1 MKQFVACGDV
11 LGPRWCERAV
21 ELPEPKGW
29 DMLVAVQAVSVNP
42 VDTKLFAAL
51 KPDQEKVL
59 GFDAAGIVVAVGDRV
74 ERFKPG
80 DAVFYAGDVTRDGS
94 FATHQL
100 VDSRLVAHK
109 PQVLS
114 FEQAA
119 ALPLVSLTAAESL
132 FEHLNMPF
140 AGPVDGTLLVING
153 AGGVGSM
160 AIQLGK
166 LAGVRVIAT
175 ASRPES
181 QAWCRQLGA
190 DEVIAH
196 DAVAEVEADWILNA
210 APNLNDYIE
219 PMARAVKPFGRVCAL
234 ASAKEPVDINVFKD
248 KSVGFE
254 WTFMFT
260 RAKYEACPECQG
272 EWLMRI
278 ARWVDAG
285 MLKPIDRTSWGPLG
299 GASLQQAFEQVSS
312 GRMIGK
318 GTLSVEG
325 RHV

>member
-21 ELPEPKGW
+21 ELPEPEGW
-29 DMLVAVQAVSVNP
+29 DMLVALHAVSVNP

-51 KPDQEKVL
+51 KPEQEKVL
-59 GFDAAGIVVAVGDRV
+59 GFDAAGVVVAVGDRV
-74 ERFKPG
+74 EGFRPG

-109 PQVLS
+109 PHALS

-119 ALPLVSLTAAESL
+119 ALPLVGLTAAESL
-132 FEHLNMPF
+132 FEHLNIPF
-140 AGPVDGTLLVING
+140 AGSVEDTLLVING

-175 ASRPES
+175 AIREDSRE
-181 QAWCRQLGA
+181 WCLQLGA
-190 DEVIAH
+190 DEVIGH
-196 DAVAEVEADWILNA
+196 DQVAEVEADWILNA
-210 APNLNDYIE
+210 APSLNDYIE
-219 PMARAVKPFGRVCAL
+219 PMARAVRPFGRVCAL
-234 ASAKEPVDINVFKD
+234 ASAKGPVDINLFKD

-260 RAKYEACPECQG
+260 RAKYAAGPERQG
-272 EWLMRI
+272 AWLARI
-278 ARWVDAG
+278 ARWADGG
-285 MLKPIDRTSWGPLG
+285 MLKPISRISWGALS
-299 GASLQQAFEQVSS
+299 ACSLQQAFEQVAA
-312 GRMIGK
+312 GRMVGK
-318 GTLSVEG
+318 GTLWVEG
-325 RHV
+325 AQ

>member
-11 LGPRWCERAV
+11 LGSHWRERSV
-21 ELPEPKGW
+21 VLPDPEGW
-29 DMLVAVQAVSVNP
+29 DLLVAVRAVSVNP

-51 KPDQEKVL
+51 KPQQQRVL
-59 GFDAAGIVVAVGDRV
+59 GYDAAGVVVAVGEKVRQI
-74 ERFKPG
+74 KPG
-80 DAVFYAGDVTRDGS
+80 DVVFYAGDITRDGS

-100 VDSRLVAHK
+100 VDSRLVALK
-109 PQVLS
+109 PKTLS

-119 ALPLVSLTAAESL
+119 ALPLVGLAAAESL
-132 FEHLNMPF
+132 FEHLQLPF
-140 AGPVDGTLLVING
+140 AADTEASLLVING

-181 QAWCRQLGA
+181 QAWCRELGA
-190 DEVIAH
+190 DEVIDH
-196 DAVAEVEADWILNA
+196 DAVAEVQADWILNA
-210 APNLNDYIE
+210 APNLNAYLE
-219 PMARAVKPFGRVCAL
+219 PMAQAVKPFGRVCAL
-234 ASAKEPVDINVFKD
+234 ASAQGPVDINLFKD

-260 RAKYEACPECQG
+260 RAKYAASPERQG
-272 EWLMRI
+272 QWLTRI

-285 MLKPIDRTSWGPLG
+285 MLKSIQRMDWGPLSISG
-299 GASLQQAFEQVSS
+299 LQQAFAQLAT

-318 GTLSVEG
+318 GTFWIEAES
-325 RHV
+325 